1 MPLKDGDI
9 VTLDYEGRTEGILFD
24 TTLEKV
30 AKKEDAV
37 VENRKYTPITV
48 VIGDGRL
55 VPGLENDLKK
65 SKIGKVSDAHVQT
78 QKAILVKN

>member
-30 AKKEDAV
+30 AKKENAL
-37 VENRKYTPITV
+37 VENRKYAPITV
-48 VIGDGRL
+48 VVLSLIH
-55 VPGLENDLKK
+55 
-65 SKIGKVSDAHVQT
+65 I
-78 QKAILVKN
+78 